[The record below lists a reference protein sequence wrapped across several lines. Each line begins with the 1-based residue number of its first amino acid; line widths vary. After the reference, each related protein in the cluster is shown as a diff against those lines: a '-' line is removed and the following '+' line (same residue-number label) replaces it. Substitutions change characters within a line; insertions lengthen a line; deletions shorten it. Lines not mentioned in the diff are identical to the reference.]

1 MKQHLSTY
9 VTAALLAC
17 ASQAMIAQE
26 AATHSHDEQGLTVDT
41 ISILSTLQSETLQS
55 TPEVQPTTLKE
66 CLEKGLDKNYS
77 LRIIRNEEQMAA
89 NNATMENAGLLP
101 TVSLSAGY
109 NGSAYGRNTEMR
121 TDGSVSQERGVY
133 DDGLNAGIDLSWTLF
148 DGFKTVA
155 NYDRLR
161 ELSLI
166 SSTQTRLAV
175 EDYMAEL
182 TAEYYNFVQQ
192 RQRLQNY
199 VSAVELSRERLRIV
213 YERWMIGSLSRL
225 DLLQARVDF
234 NADSAQC
241 LKQREALAS
250 SRIRLHELMAEDSLN
265 INFTSAENGIDLLA
279 LPQFDSLWVQ
289 TKANNASMLMA
300 AHNRTLADIELRS
313 VRSRNYPY
321 LKLGAGYGYNTNR
334 YGVGNTLKRN
344 QWGGDVG
351 LTLGFNLYDGKR
363 RSEQRNARLSVKNA
377 ELEEYDLTLSLY
389 TDLADLWQAYENNRM
404 LLALE
409 KENVVAAR
417 ENYAIAHERYL
428 LGDLSGIEMREAQK
442 SLLDAEERILVA
454 EYNTKLCEISL
465 LQLSGGITAY
475 LE

>member
-175 EDYMAEL
+175 EDYMADL

-265 INFTSAENGIDLLA
+265 INFTSADNGIDLLA